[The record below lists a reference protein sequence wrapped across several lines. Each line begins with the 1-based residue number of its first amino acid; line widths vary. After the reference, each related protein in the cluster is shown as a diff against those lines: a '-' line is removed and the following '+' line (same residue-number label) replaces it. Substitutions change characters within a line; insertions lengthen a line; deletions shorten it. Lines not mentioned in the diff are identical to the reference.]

1 MALPTSLPNLMT
13 IYYAFQKLIDDDRQI
28 HRQDGD
34 LISLFQFLE
43 SRLKITFITTLH
55 HVK

>member
-13 IYYAFQKLIDDDRQI
+13 IYYTFQKLIDDDRQI

-34 LISLFQFLE
+34 LISLFKCLE
-43 SRLKITFITTLH
+43 SRLKITFITTPH